1 MPWIILIVLVVI
13 GMIGNA
19 IGIGFWGVL
28 GIILALGII
37 LLVAFKL
44 KPDKNDNTK
53 KTKIKKTVS
62 KSLFILIPIVF
73 VIIIIATIVGVLD
86 ISSSSSADSEYD
98 DAMASYDW
106 GDDHYYDSSD
116 NTVKKKAW

>member
-62 KSLFILIPIVF
+62 KSLFILIPIVL